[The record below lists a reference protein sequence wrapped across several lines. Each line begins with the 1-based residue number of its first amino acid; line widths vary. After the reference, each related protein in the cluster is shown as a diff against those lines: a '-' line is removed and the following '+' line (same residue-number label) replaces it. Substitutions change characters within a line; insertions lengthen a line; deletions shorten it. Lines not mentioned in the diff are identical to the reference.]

1 MSSEQIVVNDV
12 KELTALLVLLSNE
25 KYVNKMSKTFSEQK
39 ETRV

>member
-1 MSSEQIVVNDV
+1 MSSERIVVNDV
-12 KELTALLVLLSNE
+12 KELTALVLLSNE